1 MSRINPRFVAE
12 SVCAPGDVNVALV
25 PVSRPAPC
33 VVIFVHGVNSEGE
46 WFEVAENSILKGIN
60 ERLGRSDLKANF
72 YKYASDKR
80 PLDGLIFENSPIIRF
95 YWGYRASKNQTDSRS
110 FVWRIPLKTRVTLP
124 SIHGSPPYEY
134 PAYSYRPES
143 YHPPKPNVK
152 GATYYWG
159 GGPFQNGTSA
169 LSMSWYDGFN
179 PYVFGVNIGS
189 PVINPERDRPLNACP
204 NRTYYVNAS
213 KRLAKLIDTI
223 YDKYPNDTIAVVSHS
238 QGTMIASLAMFY
250 VNKVPD
256 TLFLC
261 NSPYRLNE
269 AAMDDFQLGEKAPTT
284 KARVKTFFNML
295 DRFRQSQ
302 ADAKSKVTPE
312 QLEGVGGWLDK
323 AAVMKC
329 SQPTTASTNEQQDGA
344 VIDASLVLED
354 PADAKLKWSP
364 SIPTEQPVQGDTI
377 SSHHNHGRVFIYF
390 SPHDRVMGSTPL
402 QSIGWKG
409 VDKRLPDPD
418 RPQSFATI
426 DPFAKYKGVLY
437 QRQFMRSSEVGGAPF
452 AETSRYPSKG
462 GGPWNPESPKIMGV
476 SDELAAIDPKE
487 TVNVNGP
494 QVPNP
499 VSKDDMDNFDENHE
513 LENNIKLAD
522 SEDYKYYRELY
533 EDKPK
538 YVPEATSP
546 YDISSQTRSRPQTP
560 KEVNE
565 EFMESIATPT
575 NHSTIL
581 MYNNGMLVE
590 RILAYDLPIGRADS
604 FADRPFW
611 KQLLKMADWLEEDP
625 EYEQGGDYE
634 NAGIAP
640 EGVDCET
647 NGDVHARSI
656 YAKS

>member
-1 MSRINPRFVAE
+1 MEIVKPKFSAE
-12 SVCAPGDVNVALV
+12 SVCVPCDGNTTLV
-25 PVSRPAPC
+25 PVPRPMPC

-46 WFEVAENSILKGIN
+46 WFGDAEVGIVNGLN
-60 ERLGRSDLKANF
+60 ERLGRSDLEENGFSNDDPRSLKSLNL
-72 YKYASDKR
+72 K
-80 PLDGLIFENSPIIRF
+80 NSPVIRF
-95 YWGYRASKNQTDSRS
+95 YWGYRAPKDQTNAGA
-110 FVWRIPLKTRVTLP
+110 FPWRIPLKTRLEAKITP
-124 SIHGSPPYEY
+124 NSAPYAY
-134 PAYSYRPES
+134 PAYSYRPDS
-143 YHPPKPNVK
+143 HRPSTPNVR

-179 PYVFGVNIGS
+179 PHVFGINIGS
-189 PVINPERDRPLNACP
+189 PIINPERDRPLNACP
-204 NRTYYVNAS
+204 KRTYYVNAS

-223 YDKYPNDTIAVVSHS
+223 YDKHPKDTIAVVSHS

-250 VNKVPD
+250 VKKVPD

-269 AAMDDFQLGEKAPTT
+269 TAMDDFQMGDKAPTT

-295 DRFRQSQ
+295 DRFQQSQ
-302 ADAKSKVTPE
+302 ADAEAKVTAE
-312 QLEGVGGWLDK
+312 QLDGVGGWLDK
-323 AAVMKC
+323 ASVMQ
-329 SQPTTASTNEQQDGA
+329 SSRPGRMSTGEQHGGTES
-344 VIDASLVLED
+344 DAELVLED
-354 PADAKLKWSP
+354 QADAKLKWSP
-364 SIPTEQPVQGDTI
+364 SIPTEEPVQGDAI

-409 VDKRLPDPD
+409 VGKSLPDPD
-418 RPQSFATI
+418 RPQSFAKI

-437 QRQFMRSSEVGGAPF
+437 QRQFMRSSEVGGAPC

-462 GGPWNPESPKIMGV
+462 GGPWNPKPPKIMGV
-476 SDELAAIDPKE
+476 KDELTAIDPNE

-494 QVPNP
+494 KVPYP
-499 VSKDDMDNFDENHE
+499 VPAYDMNNFDENHE
-513 LENNIKLAD
+513 LENHKTLATD
-522 SEDYKYYRELY
+522 DDYKYYKELY

-546 YDISSQTRSRPQTP
+546 YDVSSQTRSRPQTP
-560 KEVNE
+560 KEVND
-565 EFMESIATPT
+565 EFEATIATPT

-581 MYNNGMLVE
+581 KYGRGMLVE

-611 KQLLKMADWLEEDP
+611 KHLLKMADWLEEDP